1 LRVTI
6 GFLLLR
12 LLLMN
17 GCRRFFAWVFA
28 VVLSAS
34 ALAHDAGLSSA
45 QVSNSPS
52 GVEVTLT
59 FSWSEL
65 GLLIPDTDLMQRPEG
80 TALTSLGPDL
90 AKGGN
95 GLVRAV
101 IDGTVQPMIVPTV
114 STGAPA
120 TDEVV
125 LAFAWKQTA
134 TRQLRLDFPFL
145 PKMPFGHRVAV
156 TWNDPGNV
164 VALLDEHDAFWE
176 VTIAP
181 VETGAAAAPAMQPTN
196 ARSRPGW
203 PSFVLLGIEHILS
216 GFDHLCFLLAL
227 LLMTL
232 RLREVLAVVTTFTV
246 AHSLTLAAAATGLV
260 SLSPRIVEPL
270 IAASIVFI
278 AVENLVLRRPP
289 KYRLAVVFGFGLV
302 HGLGFASALSER
314 LPGATGFAV
323 IPPLLGF
330 NAGVELGQLA
340 VAACLVPLIRLAR
353 TRPTF
358 VPRWQ
363 PAASLAIAVAG
374 AVWFW
379 QRV

>member
-1 LRVTI
+1 MIR
-6 GFLLLR
+6 
-12 LLLMN
+12 
-17 GCRRFFAWVFA
+17 CRRFFAWVFS
-28 VVLSAS
+28 VVLSAA

-45 QVSNSPS
+45 EISNSAA
-52 GVEVTLT
+52 GVDVKMT

-80 TALTSLGPDL
+80 TALTRLGPDF
-90 AKGGN
+90 AKGGD
-95 GLVRAV
+95 GLVRV
-101 IDGTVQPMIVPTV
+101 TIDGNVQPMLVPVV

-134 TRQLRLDFPFL
+134 IHQLRLDFPVL

-156 TWNDPGNV
+156 TWEDPGNV
-164 VALLDEHDAFWE
+164 IALLDEHQAFWE
-176 VTIAP
+176 GTIAP
-181 VETGAAAAPAMQPTN
+181 VETGGVTPPAIQSAN
-196 ARSRPGW
+196 SRPGW
-203 PSFVLLGIEHILS
+203 PAFVLLGIEHILS

-232 RLREVLAVVTTFTV
+232 RLREVLGVVTTFTV

-270 IAASIVFI
+270 IAASIVYI
-278 AVENLVLRRPP
+278 AIENLMLRRPP

-314 LPGATGFAV
+314 LPGATGLAV

-363 PAASLAIAVAG
+363 PAASLAIAIAG

>member
-1 LRVTI
+1 
-6 GFLLLR
+6 
-12 LLLMN
+12 MN
-17 GCRRFFAWVFA
+17 GCRRFFAWGLA
-28 VVLSAS
+28 VALGVSAW
-34 ALAHDAGLSSA
+34 AHDAGLSSA
-45 QVSNSPS
+45 QISNTPA
-52 GVEVTLT
+52 GVEVKLT
-59 FSWSEL
+59 ISWSEL

-80 TALTSLGPDL
+80 GALTGLGPDF
-90 AKGGN
+90 AKGGD
-95 GLVRAV
+95 GLVRV
-101 IDGTVQPMIVPTV
+101 TIDGNVQPMVVPTV
-114 STGAPA
+114 ATGAPA

-125 LAFAWKQTA
+125 LDFTWKHPA
-134 TRQLRLDFPFL
+134 KHQLRLDFPIL
-145 PKMPFGHRVAV
+145 PKMPFGHRLAV
-156 TWNDPGNV
+156 TWEDPGNV
-164 VALLDEHDAFWE
+164 VALLDERHAFWDG
-176 VTIAP
+176 TISP
-181 VETGAAAAPAMQPTN
+181 VETGVVEPPAIRTAN
-196 ARSRPGW
+196 SRPGW
-203 PSFVLLGIEHILS
+203 PAFLLLGIEHILS

-232 RLREVLAVVTTFTV
+232 RLRDVLAVVTTFTV
-246 AHSLTLAAAATGLV
+246 AHSLTLAAAATGVV

-270 IAASIVFI
+270 IAASIVYI
-278 AVENLVLRRPP
+278 AVENLMLRRPP

-314 LPGATGFAV
+314 LPGATGLAV